1 MAIKGAPFYSCRAG
15 RPETIKGHR
24 TKGAAINAAG
34 EFGQIWDSARA
45 EQRQVHLL
53 ANGTWGTFNPERFT
67 AVDLKEEL
75 LKEGLIDLE
84 PDSVEG
90 SSSGLD
96 SN

>member
-1 MAIKGAPFYSCRAG
+1 MTTKGAAFYSCRAG

-75 LKEGLIDLE
+75 LKEGLIDLD
-84 PDSVEG
+84 PDPV
-90 SSSGLD
+90 D
-96 SN
+96 SLASTGEKN